1 MKLFIPKDETFES
14 VEIRETQ
21 KQLEVQIGDTTYRV
35 QVEPLGAS
43 RYAMIINN
51 HPTVVDVVEQ
61 NKRIVFRTGNAEID
75 VEVLTERER
84 LAREMFGS
92 GADAH
97 LAGEVR
103 APMPGLILKVLV
115 EAGDTIDVG
124 QPLLIMEAMKME
136 NEIRSPVAGTVKEI
150 LVAEQHPV
158 EKDALLVVV
167 E

>member
-1 MKLFIPKDETFES
+1 MKLFIPKDDTFER
-14 VEIRETQ
+14 VDIHETE
-21 KQLEVQIGDTTYRV
+21 KELEVQIGNTTYRV

-43 RYAMIINN
+43 RYAMIIN
-51 HPTVVDVVEQ
+51 HQPMVVDVLER
-61 NKRIVFRTGNAEID
+61 NKRIIFRTGNAEVD
-75 VEVLTERER
+75 VEVLTDRER
-84 LAREMFGS
+84 LTREMFGS
-92 GADAH
+92 GAEAH

-115 EAGDTIDVG
+115 ETGETIAVG

-150 LVAEQHPV
+150 LVTEQHPV